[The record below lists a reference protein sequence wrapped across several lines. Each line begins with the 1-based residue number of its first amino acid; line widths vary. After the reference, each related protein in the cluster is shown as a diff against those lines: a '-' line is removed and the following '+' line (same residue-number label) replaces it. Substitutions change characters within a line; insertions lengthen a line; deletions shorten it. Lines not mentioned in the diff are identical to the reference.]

1 MNDDI
6 KIITTNRKAFRDYHI
21 LEKIEAG
28 IELVGSEVKSL
39 REGRANLKDSYG
51 TLRGNEIFLV
61 GMHIGAYS
69 HTGYTAHEPYRDRK
83 LLLHRREIRKFQR
96 LVKEKNQTIIPLKLY
111 FKKGLAKVV
120 IASAKGKREYD
131 KKEAIAERDRKRDV
145 ERELKGRR

>member
-51 TLRGNEIFLV
+51 ALRGNEIFLI
-61 GMHIGAYS
+61 GMHIGQYS
-69 HTGYTAHEPYRDRK
+69 HTGYTTHEPYRDRR

-96 LVKEKNQTIIPLKLY
+96 LVKEKSQTIIPLKLY